1 MKCFM
6 GAPLSQFMFQGSE
19 PARMELVLTRHDGS
33 PWTLTM
39 SAGMERFIGHYPRLT
54 RLVIDGPLLAYRIA
68 YPGS

>member
-1 MKCFM
+1 
-6 GAPLSQFMFQGSE
+6 
-19 PARMELVLTRHDGS
+19 MELVLTRHDGS